1 MPAITYVSLDHA
13 TYQDRLRLYSLLDRV
28 AV

>member
-1 MPAITYVSLDHA
+1 MPAIAYVSPDRA
-13 TYQDRLRLYSLLDRV
+13 TYQDRLRMYSLLDRV